1 MKNLEVPIVV
11 LLFLLVLGPFVV
23 AYRSKDK
30 ALFWNPLTMF
40 AAVFAYYFL
49 VGPLVAL
56 WFGVTSIYGVDLRD
70 VLWKPWLGGV
80 LGLASIYCGFAI
92 RTKKVHVKLQ
102 EGNTERIREIL
113 LTCFIVLFGLGVLG
127 FAYDAFVSG
136 RPILS
141 MLMPIHRGGEV
152 DVAEAE
158 REGFAAGNYLL
169 LLIGAFIPAMCVLC
183 AATSRLPLLM
193 QLIVVG
199 IPALQVELFYS
210 SWGYRHRI
218 VSMLTSV
225 AATGFLMRGRRPS
238 LIALFLSTAGVVLLA
253 GVIVM
258 TRSYA
263 SGLDIRMLSG
273 VRLSQVFFEGFSDSG
288 TFFTTALVMDAFPTT
303 FHFIG
308 LEPLW
313 IAMTLPI
320 PRRLWPAKPLP
331 EFLDQFQYLTGTQG
345 QAVPVVGEHYM
356 MAGWFGVIAGG
367 IVIGLIYRRFWDF
380 YRANPRNPIVVAMYS
395 VSWALCFP
403 VVNRGYLAQTLME
416 FFFTLL
422 PLAVL
427 YWFAKK
433 SMRARRITVPTL
445 VEASP

>member
-1 MKNLEVPIVV
+1 MNFEVPIVIV
-11 LLFLLVLGPFVV
+11 LSLLVLGPFVV

-30 ALFWNPLTMF
+30 VLFWNPLTMF

-49 VGPLVAL
+49 VGPFIAL
-56 WFGVTSIYGVDLRD
+56 GFGVTSIYGVDLRD
-70 VLWKPWLGGV
+70 VMWKPWLGGA
-80 LGLASIYCGFAI
+80 LGLGSIYCGFAI
-92 RTKKVHVKLQ
+92 RTKKVHARL
-102 EGNTERIREIL
+102 EERMTDRMREVL
-113 LTCFIVLFGLGVLG
+113 TTCFVVLFGLGVLG
-127 FAYDAFVSG
+127 FAYDAYISG
-136 RPILS
+136 QSILK
-141 MLMPIHRGGEV
+141 MLMPIHGATGVDASEV
-152 DVAEAE
+152 E

-183 AATSRLPLLM
+183 ASTSRLPILM

-199 IPALQVELFYS
+199 IPAIQVELFYS

-218 VSMLTSV
+218 VSMITSV

-238 LIALFLSTAGVVLLA
+238 PVALLLGGCSIVLVAGA
-253 GVIVM
+253 IVM
-258 TRSYA
+258 TRSYG

-313 IAMTLPI
+313 IAMTLPV

-331 EFLDQFQYLTGTQG
+331 EFLDQFQYLTGTGG

-356 MAGWFGVIAGG
+356 MAGWFGVVVGG
-367 IVIGLIYRRFWDF
+367 IVIGVIYRRFWDF
-380 YRANPRNPIVVAMYS
+380 YRANPRNPIVVAMYA
-395 VSWALCFP
+395 VAWALCFP

-422 PLAVL
+422 PLAVIF
-427 YWFAKK
+427 WFAKK
-433 SMRARRITVPTL
+433 SMMARRIGTPKL